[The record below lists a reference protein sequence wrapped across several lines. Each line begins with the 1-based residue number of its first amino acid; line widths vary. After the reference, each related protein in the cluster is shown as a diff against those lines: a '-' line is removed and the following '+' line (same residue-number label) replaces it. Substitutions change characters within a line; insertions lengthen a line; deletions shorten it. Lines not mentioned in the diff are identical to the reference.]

1 MKVEHADIKILRVA
15 VVLHGHLPPPGPDMS
30 GQQSLVGSLFL
41 PASSTQWI
49 LENVLPGP
57 GPVLPHLLLA
67 VHLHTARGVA
77 GVVVLSLPTRLLPE
91 DSLQHSLIFSI
102 ENFENQTNSHFH

>member
-1 MKVEHADIKILRVA
+1 MREFHVGFILRGKGWA
-15 VVLHGHLPPPGPDMS
+15 VVH
-30 GQQSLVGSLFL
+30 FL
-41 PASSTQWI
+41 PGQTVQ
-49 LENVLPGP
+49 LCTGVDLPGVLPG
-57 GPVLPHLLLA
+57 VLPHLLLA
-67 VHLHTARGVA
+67 VHLQTARGVA